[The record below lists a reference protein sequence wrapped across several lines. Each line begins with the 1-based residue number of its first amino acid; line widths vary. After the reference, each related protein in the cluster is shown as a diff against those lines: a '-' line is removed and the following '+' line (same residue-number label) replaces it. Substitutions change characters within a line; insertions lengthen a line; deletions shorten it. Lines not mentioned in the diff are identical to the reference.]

1 MAMIAAHAIVPPVA
15 NMRIIPTIGD

>member
-1 MAMIAAHAIVPPVA
+1 MATIAAHAIVPPVA